1 MNNIALYGKYIKLF
15 VFTMAFTQPGRDG
28 LQHEA
33 RDFHTYDECWT
44 YAIVRQTR
52 VDNAG
57 GEVFDA
63 ACIRKDDNTETE

>member
-44 YAIVRQTR
+44 YAVARQTR
-52 VDNAG
+52 VDHAG
-57 GEVFDA
+57 GRIIDV
-63 ACIRKDDNTETE
+63 ACIRKDNEEAE

>member
-33 RDFHTYDECWT
+33 RDFYTYDECWT
-44 YAIVRQTR
+44 YAVARQTR
-52 VDNAG
+52 VDHAG
-57 GEVFDA
+57 GRIIDV
-63 ACIRKDDNTETE
+63 ACIRKDDEEAE